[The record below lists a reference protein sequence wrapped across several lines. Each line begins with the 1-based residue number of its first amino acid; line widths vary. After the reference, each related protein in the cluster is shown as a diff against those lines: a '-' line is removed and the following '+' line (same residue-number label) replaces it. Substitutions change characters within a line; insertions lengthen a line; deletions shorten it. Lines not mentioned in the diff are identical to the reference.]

1 MLFPIATSFVFLLK
15 EFCGLKDFL
24 PNINA
29 LKMKKPALL
38 FINIL
43 LTVCCFAQTSASQ
56 SIKGKLID
64 EDNNPLRGATITIKG
79 SASSATS
86 DEEGMFLL
94 SGLSEGGQTIV
105 ISYVGLTTIEIKAE
119 LKPGQTLNI
128 GTISLNNNTKLLQTV
143 EITGRKEKTYK
154 NSVSFIGSKTA
165 TDLKDLP
172 QSVSYVTKEL
182 MLDQAAIRVG
192 DVVKNFSGVNQFS
205 FYDDIT
211 IRGFRVQGGEG
222 GVQLLNGLRTTTGFW
237 KQPLTNFLERV
248 EVIKGPSGALFG
260 NASPGGTINRVTK
273 KPLAEKRQSLS
284 FTTGSFNTL
293 RALAD
298 FTGPFYNNQ
307 KVLYRLN
314 IGYENAQT
322 FRDLQFNK
330 NYVIAPSVSFIPNE
344 KTKVN
349 FDLVYNYS
357 DSRLDRGQPV
367 FGDSSIYSV
376 PVSKSLNLINDYLK
390 ETNYTITTSLTHQLT
405 NKLSFNASFVR
416 TGYEEDLLE
425 HRSAN
430 TYAKDSANRIIP
442 TLVEMQVFIRKRK
455 RFVDNLSAFFTY
467 EFNLGKAANKLVV
480 GYDYGQELQP
490 FGGSQL
496 QASGYRNNT
505 NTAAT
510 TYNAAT
516 PTKFLYETVN
526 GIKRPVANVAHFDL
540 TAASP
545 YFIADMSKYFFVRRA
560 FDPTK
565 YYFGGWYLQ
574 DQVSFGKLQLL
585 LGVRSETYREL
596 VDYLKP
602 SEKKTKTT
610 AILPRAGLVYSAT
623 NNINVYA
630 TYTQGF
636 QPQTATVLANPNA
649 GGPFDPLESNLIEFG
664 AKTEWLS
671 KRLVINT
678 SVYKI
683 EQKNTLYNAGSTTQ
697 PDSMRQVGEETAKG
711 FEIEATGN
719 ILPNWNIMASYSYNH
734 AAITESPVAKEVGRQ
749 KPNAPKHQGNIW
761 TKYVISK
768 GQLKGIGVG
777 VGGNFVTERFGSI
790 VPTGGDP
797 KVLPAYSLLNA
808 ALYYQFEKF
817 SVQVNINNLT
827 NKTHWVGGYDYLR
840 LFPGAPRNWL
850 ATVAYTF

>member
-1 MLFPIATSFVFLLK
+1 M
-15 EFCGLKDFL
+15 
-24 PNINA
+24 
-29 LKMKKPALL
+29 MKKISL
-38 FINIL
+38 FFTSAIITIL
-43 LTVCCFAQTSASQ
+43 SFAQSASTQ
-56 SIKGKLID
+56 SIKGKLVDD
-64 EDNNPLRGATITIKG
+64 ENNPLKGATITVKES
-79 SASSATS
+79 SASTISN
-86 DEEGMFLL
+86 EEGLFLL
-94 SGLSEGGQTIV
+94 DGLNPGKQTIL
-105 ISYVGLTTIEIKAE
+105 ISYVGLTATEIKAE
-119 LKPGQTLNI
+119 LKAGHTLNI
-128 GTISLNNNTKLLQTV
+128 GIVELNNDSKMLQTV

-154 NSVSFIGSKTA
+154 NNISFIGSKTA
-165 TDLKDLP
+165 TALKDLP

-192 DVVKNFSGVNQFS
+192 DVVKNFSGVNQFT

-237 KQPLTNFLERV
+237 KQPLTNYLERV

-273 KPLAEKRQSLS
+273 KPLTEKRQSLS
-284 FTTGSFNTL
+284 FTTGSFNTM

-298 FTGPFYNNQ
+298 FTGPFNNSQ

-314 IGYENAQT
+314 IGYENAQS
-322 FRDLQFNK
+322 FRNLQFDK

-357 DSRLDRGQPV
+357 DSRLDRGQAV
-367 FGDSSIYSV
+367 FGNNNIYSV
-376 PVSKSLNLINDYLK
+376 PISKSLNQINDYLK
-390 ETNYTITTSLTHQLT
+390 ETNYTITTSLTHQFTKRLA
-405 NKLSFNASFVR
+405 FNASFVR

-430 TYAKDSANRIIP
+430 AYAKDSAGNIIP

-467 EFNLGKAANKLVV
+467 EFNLGRSENKLVI
-480 GYDYGQELQP
+480 GYDYGQEVQP

-505 NTAAT
+505 NTGT
-510 TYNAAT
+510 TT
-516 PTKFLYETVN
+516 DPSKFLYETVN
-526 GIKRPVANVAHFDL
+526 GIRRPVPNVAHFDL

-545 YFIADMSKYFFVRRA
+545 YSIADMSKYFFARRP

-565 YYFGGWYLQ
+565 YYFGGWYVQ
-574 DQVSFGKLQLL
+574 DQVT
-585 LGVRSETYREL
+585 LGRFQALIGIRGETYQEF
-596 VDYLKP
+596 VNYLKTT
-602 SEKKTKTT
+602 EKKIKTT
-610 AILPRAGLVYSAT
+610 ALLPRAGLVFSAT
-623 NNINVYA
+623 RNVNVYA

-636 QPQTATVLANPNA
+636 QPQTASILANPNA

-664 AKTEWLS
+664 AKSEWLN

-678 SVYKI
+678 SVYQI
-683 EQKNTLYNAGSTTQ
+683 TQKNSLYPTTT

-719 ILPNWNIMASYSYNH
+719 ILSNWNVMASYSYND
-734 AAITESPVAKEVGRQ
+734 ASITESPFAKEVGRQ
-749 KPNAPKHQGNIW
+749 KPNAPKQQGNVW
-761 TKYVISK
+761 TKYVITK
-768 GQLKGIGVG
+768 GQLKGIGIG
-777 VGGNFVTERFGSI
+777 VGGNFVTERLGSI
-790 VPTGGDP
+790 VPAGGDP
-797 KVLPAYSLLNA
+797 AVLPAYSLLNA

-827 NKTHWVGGYDYLR
+827 NKTHWVGGYDYIR

>member
-1 MLFPIATSFVFLLK
+1 
-15 EFCGLKDFL
+15 
-24 PNINA
+24 
-29 LKMKKPALL
+29 MKKISLL
-38 FINIL
+38 FTSVIIMIL
-43 LTVCCFAQTSASQ
+43 SFTQSAIAQ
-56 SIKGKLID
+56 SIKGKLVDD
-64 EDNNPLRGATITIKG
+64 ENNPLKGATITVKES
-79 SASSATS
+79 SASTISN
-86 DEEGMFLL
+86 EEGLFLL
-94 SGLSEGGQTIV
+94 DGLNPGKQTIL
-105 ISYVGLTTIEIKAE
+105 ISYVGLTATEIKAD
-119 LKPGQTLNI
+119 LKAGHTLNI
-128 GTISLNNNTKLLQTV
+128 GIIELNNDSKMLQTV
-143 EITGRKEKTYK
+143 EITGRREKTYK
-154 NSVSFIGSKTA
+154 NNISFIGSKTA
-165 TDLKDLP
+165 TALKDLP

-192 DVVKNFSGVNQFS
+192 DVVKNFSGVNQFT

-237 KQPLTNFLERV
+237 KQPLTNYLERV

-260 NASPGGTINRVTK
+260 NSSPGGTINRVTK
-273 KPLAEKRQSLS
+273 KPLAEKKQSLS

-298 FTGPFYNNQ
+298 FTGPFNNNQ

-314 IGYENAQT
+314 IGYENAQS
-322 FRDLQFNK
+322 FRDLQFDK

-344 KTKVN
+344 RTKVN

-357 DSRLDRGQPV
+357 DSRLDRGQAV

-376 PVSKSLNLINDYLK
+376 PISKSLNQINDYLK

-405 NKLSFNASFVR
+405 KRLSFNASYVR

-430 TYAKDSANRIIP
+430 AYAKDSARNIIP
-442 TLVEMQVFIRKRK
+442 TLVEMQVFVRKRK

-467 EFNLGKAANKLVV
+467 EFNIGSAENKLVV
-480 GYDYGQELQP
+480 GYDYGQEVQP

-505 NTAAT
+505 NTAAS

-516 PTKFLYETVN
+516 PAKFLYETVN
-526 GIKRPVANVAHFDL
+526 GIRRPVPNVAHFDL

-545 YFIADMSKYFFVRRA
+545 YFIADMSKYFFVPRA

-565 YYFGGWYLQ
+565 YYFGGWYVQ
-574 DQVSFGKLQLL
+574 DQLTIGKLQML
-585 LGVRSETYREL
+585 LGLRGETYQEF
-596 VDYLKP
+596 VNYLKP
-602 SEKKTKTT
+602 TEKKTKTT
-610 AILPRAGLVYSAT
+610 ALLPRAGLVYSV
-623 NNINVYA
+623 NRNINVYA

-664 AKTEWLS
+664 AKSDWLN

-678 SVYKI
+678 SVYQIK
-683 EQKNTLYNAGSTTQ
+683 QRNTLYNAGSTTQ

-719 ILPNWNIMASYSYNH
+719 ILPNWNVMASYAYND
-734 AAITESPVAKEVGRQ
+734 ASITESPFAKEVGRQ
-749 KPNAPKHQGNIW
+749 KPNAPKQQGNVW

-768 GQLKGIGVG
+768 GQLKGIGIG
-777 VGGNFVTERFGSI
+777 IGGNFVTERFGSI
-790 VPTGGDP
+790 VRSPGDDP

-817 SVQVNINNLT
+817 SVQVNVNNLT

-850 ATVAYTF
+850 ATVAYTL